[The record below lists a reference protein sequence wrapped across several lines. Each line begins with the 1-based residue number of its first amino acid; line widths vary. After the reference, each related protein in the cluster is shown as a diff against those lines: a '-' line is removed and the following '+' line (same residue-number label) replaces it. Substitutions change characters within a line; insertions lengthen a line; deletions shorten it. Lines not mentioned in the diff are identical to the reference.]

1 LNVESRRL
9 TGPNLLWD
17 RPGAIIDAAIRDVDA
32 DRLLESWAKAARRML
47 DAVGWTE
54 EDVRSRRYPGGVSI
68 ALSAPI
74 DGLYTATEINEWAW
88 SHAEAELGGGPTQD
102 FSAHA
107 ARLKEQIRI
116 ERKPSV
122 VAMAEAAKA
131 RGVSFLADDER
142 VSVGAG
148 SGSISWPRSHVPAP
162 STVDWSS
169 IHDVPIALITGCNG
183 KTTTTRLVNAIAE
196 AAGKSAGMTST
207 DGIHIAGAL
216 VEPGDYAGPGGAR
229 KLLRDRRVDM
239 AILETARGGILR
251 RGLAVTRA
259 DVALVTNIADD
270 HLGEFGVCDLDTL
283 TATKLVVSRVLGPA
297 GKMVL
302 NADDMWLVKG
312 SSTVRSPIVW
322 FSVSSDS
329 PVVVS
334 HLRAGG
340 VAVVLDQNVIEIR
353 EGNRRNRVES
363 VDNIP
368 ITVEGKARHN
378 VANALGAVA
387 VAAALGL
394 GVDAMSRGLREFQ
407 GTTRDNPGRLNRFQL
422 GGVEVIVD
430 FAHNPHG
437 LNALLELGGA
447 LPAHRR
453 LVLLGQAGDRED
465 SAIRELAR
473 VAWAM
478 RPRPDHVIAKE
489 MAAYARGRPIGEIPG
504 LIADELRR
512 LGAPSGS
519 VSQATSELEGVHQA
533 LEWARPGDLLL
544 LTVHGQREEVLALLG
559 RLQESGWGPGHST
572 R

>member
-1 LNVESRRL
+1 MDSRRL

-17 RPGAIIDAAIRDVDA
+17 RPGAIIDAAVRDEDA
-32 DRLLESWAKAARRML
+32 DRLLESWAQSARRML
-47 DAVGWTE
+47 DAVGWSG
-54 EDVRSRRYPGGVSI
+54 EDIRFRRFPGGVSI
-68 ALSAPI
+68 TISAPI
-74 DGLYTATEINEWAW
+74 DALYSATEINEWAW
-88 SHAEAELGGGPTQD
+88 SQAQAALSGEPTPDFGTHAT
-102 FSAHA
+102 
-107 ARLKEQIRI
+107 RLIEQIRI
-116 ERKPSV
+116 ERNPSV
-122 VAMAEAAKA
+122 IAMAEAAKA
-131 RGVSFLADDER
+131 RGVLFLADDES
-142 VSVGAG
+142 VSVGTG
-148 SGSISWPRSHVPAP
+148 SGSIRWPRLHVPAP

-183 KTTTTRLVNAIAE
+183 KTTTTRLVNAIAR

-207 DGIHIAGAL
+207 DGIQIAGAL
-216 VEPGDYAGPGGAR
+216 VESGDYAGPGGAR

-297 GKMVL
+297 GRLVL
-302 NADDMWLVKG
+302 NADDTWLVKG
-312 SSTVRSPIVW
+312 SRTVRSPIVW
-322 FSVSSDS
+322 FSASSAS

-334 HLRAGG
+334 HLRGGG
-340 VAVVLDQNVIEIR
+340 VAVVLEENVIEIR
-353 EGNRRNRVES
+353 EGNRRTRVES
-363 VDNIP
+363 VPNIP
-368 ITVEGKARHN
+368 ITIDGKARHN

-387 VAAALGL
+387 VATALGL
-394 GVDAMSRGLREFQ
+394 GVEAMARGLREFQ
-407 GTTRDNPGRLNRFQL
+407 GTSRDNPGRLNRFQL
-422 GGVEVIVD
+422 GGVEVVVD

-437 LNALLELGGA
+437 LSALLELGGA

-473 VAWAM
+473 VAWAI
-478 RPRPDHVIAKE
+478 RPDHVIAKE
-489 MAAYARGRPIGEIPG
+489 MAAYTRGRPIGEIPG
-504 LIADELRR
+504 LIADELHR

-519 VSQATSELEGVHQA
+519 VSQAPSELEGVHQA
-533 LEWARPGDLLL
+533 LEWSRPGDLLL
-544 LTVHGQREEVLALLG
+544 LTVHGQRGEVLSLLE
-559 RLQESGWGPGHST
+559 RLQDRRWAPGHST